1 MSKIELI
8 SLKPG
13 ETAVVAGIMAEAGLE
28 QRLLALG
35 FRSGKQVQMLR
46 KAWLNGPMHIRVG
59 TTEVMVRRCDAN
71 AIVLT
76 HVPHE
81 SAE

>member
-1 MSKIELI
+1 MSKVELA

-13 ETAVVAGIMAEAGLE
+13 ESAIVAGIIAEVGLE

-35 FRSGKQVQMLR
+35 FRSGKRVQMLR
-46 KAWLNGPMHIRVG
+46 KAWLNGPLHIRVG

-71 AIVLT
+71 AILLT
-76 HVPHE
+76 PQE
-81 SAE
+81 RK